1 MEHQFELH
9 RIGYNFVHENGV
21 NIDRKNG
28 TDDYLLLYLKSNV
41 TILTEEGEITTAE
54 PSFILYEKG
63 FHQKYYDREGP
74 FINDWMHFDRE
85 DAKEFFQSI
94 DIPVNKLMVQQG
106 AKDISAMIQDIR
118 VESKQQAESE
128 RKRII
133 ERQQQGIFLAK
144 QQGKYHKEVLN
155 AKISGMFY
163 KFSDIYHVEIKCS
176 DKLNRYR
183 HDFNEIRNRI
193 YAFQPDNL
201 ISNVNEISAGLNL
214 STSYFQHIY
223 KQLFGVSVMS
233 DIIRSRIEYACYLL
247 SNNADS
253 ISEIA
258 FRCGY
263 ENKEHF
269 TRQFKEITGF
279 TPRHRSRIWK
289 YVLIFIGDFV

>member
-1 MEHQFELH
+1 MI
-9 RIGYNFVHENGV
+9 RVKAIGYQFRNPLGV
-21 NIDRKNG
+21 DMNRMHG
-28 TDDYLLLYLKSNV
+28 SGDYLFLFFRSP
-41 TILTEEGEITTAE
+41 TEVMIDGEYRKITE
-54 PSFILYEKG
+54 PSFFLYPKG
-63 FHQKYYDREGP
+63 KAQIYRSIGMDFV
-74 FINDWMHFDRE
+74 NDWMHFDRE

-94 DIPVNKLMVQQG
+94 DIPVNKLMVLQG

-118 VESKQQAESE
+118 VES
-128 RKRII
+128 
-133 ERQQQGIFLAK
+133 K

-163 KFSDIYHVEIKCS
+163 KFSDIYHAEIKCS

-279 TPRHRSRIWK
+279 TPRQYREKI
-289 YVLIFIGDFV
+289 

>member
-94 DIPVNKLMVQQG
+94 DIPVNKLMVLQG

-118 VESKQQAESE
+118 VES
-128 RKRII
+128 
-133 ERQQQGIFLAK
+133 K

-163 KFSDIYHVEIKCS
+163 KFSDIYHVEIKC
-176 DKLNRYR
+176 
-183 HDFNEIRNRI
+183 
-193 YAFQPDNL
+193 
-201 ISNVNEISAGLNL
+201 
-214 STSYFQHIY
+214 
-223 KQLFGVSVMS
+223 
-233 DIIRSRIEYACYLL
+233 
-247 SNNADS
+247 
-253 ISEIA
+253 
-258 FRCGY
+258 
-263 ENKEHF
+263 
-269 TRQFKEITGF
+269 
-279 TPRHRSRIWK
+279 
-289 YVLIFIGDFV
+289 

>member
-21 NIDRKNG
+21 NIDRKKG

-41 TILTEEGEITTAE
+41 TILTEKGEITTAE

-63 FHQKYYDREGP
+63 FHQKYYDRKGP

-94 DIPVNKLMVQQG
+94 DIPVNKLMVLQG

-118 VESKQQAESE
+118 IES
-128 RKRII
+128 
-133 ERQQQGIFLAK
+133 K

-163 KFSDIYHVEIKCS
+163 KFSDIYHAEIKCS

-279 TPRHRSRIWK
+279 TPRQYREKI
-289 YVLIFIGDFV
+289 